1 MSEVPAEAA
10 MDGEMDE
17 QMEEM
22 EGHDPEADENAV
34 DEEDEDAD
42 ADGEKN
48 DYVKKEFVA
57 QPYESEHLT

>member
-17 QMEEM
+17 QMEDM

-42 ADGEKN
+42 ADGEQN

-57 QPYESEHLT
+57 